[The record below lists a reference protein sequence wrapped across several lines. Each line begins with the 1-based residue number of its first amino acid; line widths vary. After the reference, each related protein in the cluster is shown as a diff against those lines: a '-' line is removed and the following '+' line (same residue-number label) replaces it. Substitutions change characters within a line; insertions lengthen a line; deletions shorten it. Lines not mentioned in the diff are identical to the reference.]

1 MARNEDPPFARGQ
14 TFYNGATIIT
24 TDLGGQ
30 NLEGKEWEFEDI
42 DLSQT
47 GAKPARTN
55 RTVRCRCVRNVSGI
69 SLLPKRIVTYQSA
82 GTDGRYDVGRVDG
95 YSTTVAARA
104 AGVVDEW
111 LSSTGVVNNDLFW
124 IVVSGPTKVLTDL
137 AGGANNVVSIGG
149 LVTALTAATS
159 QATTAGR
166 VQPQDLT
173 GATALLG
180 NQIQNVIG
188 KALSA
193 VTTANTNADLLVDM
207 ADLL

>member
-1 MARNEDPPFARGQ
+1 MARNEAPPFPRGQ
-14 TFYNGATIIT
+14 TFYNGATINT
-24 TDLGGQ
+24 SDLGGQ

-69 SLLPKRIVTYQSA
+69 NLLPKRVVSYQTG
-82 GTDGRYDVGRVDG
+82 GTDGRYAVGRVDG
-95 YSTTVAARA
+95 YTTTVAQRA

-111 LSSTGVVNNDLFW
+111 LPAAGVVNNDLFW
-124 IVVSGPTKVLTDL
+124 IVVEGPTKVLTDL
-137 AGGANNVVSIGG
+137 AGGANNVHTIGE

-173 GATALLG
+173 GATQLLG
-180 NQIQNVIG
+180 NQVLNVIG
-188 KALSA
+188 RALSA
-193 VTTANTNADLLVDM
+193 ATTANTGADLLVDM
-207 ADLL
+207 QDLL